1 MTHIMTHSTRPIF
14 RHMGGGSRNHGVGR
28 VPLWTLSM
36 LTLINDL
43 PANEIFTSSHVV
55 NIIAVPII
63 SGNVYIYMI

>member
-14 RHMGGGSRNHGVGR
+14 RHMGGGSMNHGVGR

-36 LTLINDL
+36 QTLINDL
-43 PANEIFTSSHVV
+43 LANEIFTSSHVV